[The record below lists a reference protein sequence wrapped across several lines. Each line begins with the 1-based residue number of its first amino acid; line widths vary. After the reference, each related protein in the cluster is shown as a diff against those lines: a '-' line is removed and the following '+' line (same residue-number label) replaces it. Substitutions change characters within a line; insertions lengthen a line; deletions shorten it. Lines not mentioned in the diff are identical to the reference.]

1 MQDMWKRKRK
11 SKTRIKGMRSN
22 KKQNINGNILERGGK
37 WIEYNEKNRSDTR
50 REEDREGMKL
60 PRAKETRGAR
70 KDRDKK

>member
-22 KKQNINGNILERGGK
+22 KKRNINERILERGGK

-60 PRAKETRGAR
+60 SRAKETRGAR